1 MSRLLQI
8 RLALAI
14 IGIVVW
20 GYGLL
25 REEAT
30 VRLVGIVV
38 LALSLVLRFI
48 PRRFREEGAGREEGG
63 EGTA

>member
-25 REEAT
+25 KEEAT
-30 VRLVGIVV
+30 VRLVGIAV
-38 LALSLVLRFI
+38 LALSLMLRFA
-48 PRRFREEGAGREEGG
+48 PKRFRGSEDKAV
-63 EGTA
+63 

>member
-1 MSRLLQI
+1 MNPFLRV

-14 IGIVVW
+14 IGLIVW

-25 REEAT
+25 EDEAT

-48 PRRFREEGAGREEGG
+48 PRRFQRG
-63 EGTA
+63 EDKAV

>member
-1 MSRLLQI
+1 MTRLMQV

-14 IGIVVW
+14 VGTVVW

-25 REEAT
+25 EDEPR

-38 LALSLVLRFI
+38 LALSLVLRFA
-48 PRRFREEGAGREEGG
+48 PKRFQRG
-63 EGTA
+63 EDKAV